1 MKKIFLIILMDYLQ
15 HLVIFLLFFLVINQ
29 IIIKHLYM
37 LNLNQIL
44 IFLSNNLL
52 LLILNLLQ
60 VILMYIINEFLL
72 QIQNYILIVHNLL
85 KHQSFFQ
92 RQVLKKNVV
101 YDFFL
106 IILMK
111 SNKILYLH
119 YRMKSLTFFM
129 VQ

>member
-1 MKKIFLIILMDYLQ
+1 MKKIFLIILTDYLQ

-92 RQVLKKNVV
+92 KQVLKKNVV

-119 YRMKSLTFFM
+119 YQMKSLTFFM

>member
-1 MKKIFLIILMDYLQ
+1 MDYLQ

-29 IIIKHLYM
+29 IIIKHLYI
-37 LNLNQIL
+37 LNLNQTL
-44 IFLSNNLL
+44 IFLFNNLL

-72 QIQNYILIVHNLL
+72 QIQNYILIAHNLL

-92 RQVLKKNVV
+92 KQVLKKNVV

-111 SNKILYLH
+111 SNKMLYLH
-119 YRMKSLTFFM
+119 CQMKSLTFFM